1 MTWLAENIMSVV
13 LLAVLA
19 LIVFFIVRSK
29 IRAKK
34 SGGCGCGCSG
44 CSGCSCGAGKE
55 KKQV

>member
-13 LLAVLA
+13 LLAVVA

-44 CSGCSCGAGKE
+44 CSCGAGKD
-55 KKQV
+55 KK